1 MVIPA
6 TDFWKGRLV
15 LITGV
20 TGFIGSSLAARL
32 DERGAR
38 VVGFARYEGG
48 GEESSL
54 HRLGLKKRIK
64 LIYGELEN
72 YSLIRKIVN
81 QYDFGAVYHL
91 AAQAIVGKAN
101 QDPLLTFKTNI
112 EGTWNLLESCREKNS
127 AQAVIVASTDKAYG
141 THSKLPYSEDYP
153 LQPDYPYDV
162 SKACADM
169 IARSYYKTYGLP
181 VVVTR
186 FCNVYGPGDLNFSR
200 IIPDAIRSILQGKRP
215 VIRSDGTPERDY
227 LYIDDAT
234 DLYLL
239 LAQRAQETKGNI
251 FNAGHNKPV
260 GVLSLVKTILRL
272 ARRTDLKPD
281 IRGKGRLHGE
291 IDRQWMDGGKAK
303 RVLGWVPHVRLEEG
317 LRRTVDWYREYLK
330 IEI

>member
-1 MVIPA
+1 MVRSLAPG
-6 TDFWKGRLV
+6 FWKGRLV

-32 DERGAR
+32 NERGAR
-38 VVGFARYEGG
+38 VVGFARYEGR
-48 GEESSL
+48 EKKSNF

-72 YSLIRKIVN
+72 YSLIRKTVN
-81 QYDFGAVYHL
+81 QYDFKVVYHL
-91 AAQAIVGKAN
+91 AAQAIVRKAN
-101 QDPLLTFKTNI
+101 QDPLLTFKTNV
-112 EGTWNLLESCREKNS
+112 EGTWNLLESCREKNG
-127 AQAVIVASTDKAYG
+127 AQAIIIASTDKSYG
-141 THSKLPYSEDYP
+141 THEKLPYREDYP

-186 FCNVYGPGDLNFSR
+186 FCNIYGPGDLNFSR
-200 IIPDAIRSILQGKRP
+200 IIPDTIRSILQGKRP

-227 LYIDDAT
+227 LYIDDVT

-239 LAQRAQETKGNI
+239 LAQRIQETKGII

-260 GVLSLVKTILRL
+260 DVLSLVKMILRL
-272 ARRTDLKPD
+272 AQRADLKPD
-281 IRGKGRLHGE
+281 IRGKGKLRGE
-291 IDRQWMDGGKAK
+291 IDRQWLDGSKAK
-303 RVLGWVPHVRLEEG
+303 RILGWAPNIGLEKG
-317 LRRTVDWYREYLK
+317 LRRTMDWYREHL
-330 IEI
+330 II